1 MDIITN
7 GLKLDLKPLPT
18 QNSRSSDPL
27 SSKEKEIIS
36 EEIKKLF
43 KKSIIVYST
52 SDEGEFISGIFTR
65 DKKDINE
72 WMTLNNGYKS
82 NKWMIL
88 NLLKFKKFVNYK
100 HFNIESINKV
110 INLIKPNVYTA
121 SIDLKDAFFSIRIHN
136 DHQKYLKFIFE
147 NLFQL
152 ASMTNGTL

>member
-1 MDIITN
+1 MKVN
-7 GLKLDLKPLPT
+7 
-18 QNSRSSDPL
+18 
-27 SSKEKEIIS
+27 
-36 EEIKKLF
+36 LF
-43 KKSIIVYST
+43 LVW
-52 SDEGEFISGIFTR
+52 

-121 SIDLKDAFFSIRIHN
+121 SIDLKDAFFFQYVSTMIIKN
-136 DHQKYLKFIFE
+136 ILSSYLKICF
-147 NLFQL
+147 NWHP
-152 ASMTNGTL
+152 